1 MTSGDL
7 RNADFLLQDY
17 AQYHR
22 TKGNILCHF
31 FGIWMIV
38 YGILAFLLLV
48 PIVSISRFQL
58 TAAELLIALSVAYY
72 VVLDP
77 RLALSML
84 VTVSILD
91 FAARAAN
98 SPMLALILF
107 VAGWIFQAIG
117 HAVFEKNSPAFLKN
131 LVHLMIGP
139 IFLLNEILHIRRYS
153 IPIA

>member
-1 MTSGDL
+1 
-7 RNADFLLQDY
+7 
-17 AQYHR
+17 
-22 TKGNILCHF
+22 
-31 FGIWMIV
+31 
-38 YGILAFLLLV
+38 
-48 PIVSISRFQL
+48 
-58 TAAELLIALSVAYY
+58 VAYY

-91 FAARAAN
+91 FAARALN
-98 SPMLALILF
+98 SPMFALILF